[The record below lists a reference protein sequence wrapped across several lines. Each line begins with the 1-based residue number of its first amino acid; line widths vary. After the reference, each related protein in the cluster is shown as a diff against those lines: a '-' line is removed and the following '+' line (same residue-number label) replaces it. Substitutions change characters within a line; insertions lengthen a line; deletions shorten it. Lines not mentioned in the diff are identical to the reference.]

1 MIGGEDP
8 ESKWVIMTG
17 TQSSND
23 SDDLLVGD
31 TAVDGVSTG
40 GIGILNEKPL
50 HAALKEWYAAQGDSF
65 EVEVDGYIVDVIQR
79 GTLIEIQ
86 TGNFSGI
93 RQKMA
98 SLAQHHPTRLVY
110 PIASEKWL
118 LKLPK
123 EEGGKIRRRKSPKR
137 GRVEELFR
145 ELVSFP
151 DLICQPNFSLEVLL
165 IQEEEVRRY
174 DGTRRWRRRGWVTV
188 ERRLIQ
194 VVERHLFA
202 EPADILAMIPRDLPE
217 QFTTADM
224 AAAMDAP
231 RWLAQ
236 KAAYCLRNMDAIV
249 HIGKRGRSY
258 LYTYA

>member
-1 MIGGEDP
+1 MIGGRDP
-8 ESKWVIMTG
+8 EPERVTMTS
-17 TQSSND
+17 TQSNPNRGDGAVSAAST
-23 SDDLLVGD
+23 SD
-31 TAVDGVSTG
+31 
-40 GIGILNEKPL
+40 IGLLNEKPL
-50 HAALKEWYAAQGDSF
+50 HAALKEWYAAQGDQF
-65 EVEVDGYIVDVIQR
+65 EVEVDGFIIDVVQG

-93 RQKMA
+93 RQKII
-98 SLAQHHPTRLVY
+98 SLVQHYPTRLVY
-110 PIASEKWL
+110 PIAREKWL

-151 DLICQPNFSLEVLL
+151 ELMCRPNFSLEVLL

-174 DGTRRWRRRGWVTV
+174 DGKRRWRRRGWVTE

-202 EPADILAMIPRDLPE
+202 GPADVLAMIPRELPE